1 MVSIRG
7 VEIGVWSDA
16 TYFPAEDTCLLL
28 DALEE
33 GEGSFI
39 DVGTGTGIVG
49 IRAAMLGYRVVS
61 TDISVE
67 CLRAAS
73 RNAGLNGVA
82 VQTVQCSLLA
92 ALTGEHDVIAFNPPY
107 LPHGGLPDRQLTGG
121 EKGHELALM
130 LLSQAEGMLRRD
142 GRVMLVLSSLGGMD
156 EVEDMCGSVWS
167 FRKLGE
173 RKLAF
178 ETIDVV
184 EARLRKG
191 HCRAQA

>member
-7 VEIGVWSDA
+7 VEIGRWSDA

-49 IRAAMLGYRVVS
+49 VRAAMLGYHVVS

-73 RNAGLNGVA
+73 LNAGLNGVA

-130 LLSQAEGMLRRD
+130 LLSQAEGMLGDD
-142 GRVMLVLSSLGGMD
+142 GKVMLVLSSLGGMD
-156 EVEDMCGSVWS
+156 ELEDRGRSVWS
-167 FRKLGE
+167 IRKLGE

-178 ETIDVV
+178 ETIAVV